1 MSYRAVRN
9 RKFSIKGKWLLLTG
23 GLLLVLMLAVCSR

>member
-1 MSYRAVRN
+1 MSYRDVRN
-9 RKFSIKGKWLLLTG
+9 KRFQVKGKWLLLTG